1 MTEQK
6 DKIKILDKL
15 ENEAIEMLDNFKQHP
30 IKSIFIAIV
39 ILWGVK
45 QVYKLIRS

>member
-1 MTEQK
+1 MAEQ
-6 DKIKILDKL
+6 DKVKILDKL
-15 ENEAIEMLDNFKQHP
+15 ESEAIEMLDNFKQHP

-45 QVYKLIRS
+45 QIYKLIRS